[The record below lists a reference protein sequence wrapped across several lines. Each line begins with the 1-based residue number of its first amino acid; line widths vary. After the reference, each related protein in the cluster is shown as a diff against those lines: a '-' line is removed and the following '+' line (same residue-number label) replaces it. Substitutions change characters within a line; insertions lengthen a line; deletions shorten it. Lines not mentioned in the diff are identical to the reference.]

1 MAKSKGTSKVAKSLT
16 FEQGVE
22 ELEEIIERIESGE
35 IGLQESLTHYERGMA
50 LVQHCQ
56 TVLSD
61 CEQRVEDL
69 TKELQS
75 TQDADEGEESD
86 ESEDADA

>member
-1 MAKSKGTSKVAKSLT
+1 MAKSKGTPKVAKTVS

-69 TKELQS
+69 TRELQS
-75 TQDADEGEESD
+75 TQDADEDNESK
-86 ESEDADA
+86 DAEA